1 MIQKSM
7 FNSGKRAVLST
18 AVIFFSGIYLTQAQ
32 ETKPV
37 KDTTSDKQIE
47 EVVLVG
53 SRSGGR
59 SKADSPVPVDV
70 FNLKDI
76 QQSLPQTNINQ
87 ILNTIAPSF
96 TSTIQTNADGSDHL
110 DPAQLRGLGPDQT
123 LVLINGK
130 RRHTSALVN
139 VNGAPGRG
147 TVGTDLNA
155 IPAFALSRIEVLR
168 DGASA
173 QYGSDAIAGVMNLQ
187 LKRDTGKLT
196 GQFNYGGYLTS
207 AANDHTGNY
216 DGQQFQV
223 DLNYGNKIGQKG
235 GFYNITWSSQFRD
248 PTRRAGTESA
258 PIYNAYNAIEKRAA
272 ESGVNLSSYFN
283 NINNLK
289 GTAGEQ
295 DFVDLIHQYA
305 QGVGYFNSINA
316 PGSSDLLSS
325 SIQNANSIST
335 LQALLN
341 PTNYTT
347 TQLNNITNQELAYRG
362 QTRKDFNQQVGQSKL
377 NNHQLFANIE
387 VPISDDWKVYTFGGY
402 SIRDGASGGFYRR
415 PTQAR
420 TFTGLYIDGYL
431 PEIHTK
437 IQDVSLSAGIKGKW
451 DGWNVDLSNTFGQ
464 NSFDYTIEN
473 TGNTSL
479 RFNSPDSFKAGGL
492 QFLQNTINLDF
503 SKEFDVFEG
512 LNVAFGAEQR
522 HENFKINPG
531 EEASYTAYDIYG
543 NPQTPTTLSSDKPT
557 DFFGAALAGSSQVFA
572 GFREANRT
580 NKNRNAYAA
589 YADLEFNFTNW
600 LLVDAAIRYEDYS
613 DFGSTFN
620 YKLASRIKLTDD
632 FNFRFAGSTG
642 FRAPSIHQIYYN
654 TTSTLFTSLPGSNG
668 PTLVEVG
675 TFSNDSDIAKGFGIN
690 KLKQETSK
698 SVSTGFTYKIPS
710 LNLNI
715 TADAYFIRID
725 DRIALTDQFARPTD
739 LQIQNNPNLGPVR
752 DALDAANV
760 NAAQFF
766 ANSIDTET
774 KGLDVVISHNY
785 RNGSIKLNN
794 DFAVNFNKTK
804 KVGDIHASDL
814 LKNASLENTYFG
826 EKSRV
831 YLEDSVPKVK
841 ASLSN
846 NVKWNDFN
854 IYLRNTYYGKVYGAD
869 SVDLNGDGVALL
881 NEHQL
886 ISDKIITDLS
896 IGYDINKNFNLTI
909 GTNNLF
915 DIYPTKNVTASTN
928 NDQFIY
934 SRSTSQFGQNGRYVF
949 SKLTVSF

>member
-1 MIQKSM
+1 MDQKIII
-7 FNSGKRAVLST
+7 NSRKGLVLSA
-18 AVIFFSGIYLTQAQ
+18 AVVFFSGATLLQAQ
-32 ETKPV
+32 EAQPV
-37 KDTTSDKQIE
+37 KDTVSDKQID

-70 FNLKDI
+70 FNIKDI

-87 ILNTIAPSF
+87 ILNSIAPSF
-96 TSTIQTNADGSDHL
+96 TSTIQTNADGSDHS

-139 VNGAPGRG
+139 VNGTPGRG

-187 LKRDTGKLT
+187 LKKDTGKLT
-196 GQFNYGGYLTS
+196 GQFNYGGYLTP

-223 DLNYGNKIGQKG
+223 DLNYGNKIGKRG

-248 PTRRAGTESA
+248 PTRRAGTESNTL
-258 PIYNAYNAIEKRAA
+258 YNAYNAIEKRAA
-272 ESGVNLSSYFN
+272 ENGVNLSSYFN
-283 NINNLK
+283 NIGNLK
-289 GTAGEQ
+289 GTPGEQ
-295 DFVDLIHQYA
+295 DFVNLIHQYA
-305 QGVGYFNSINA
+305 QGVGYFGSVNA
-316 PGSSDLLSS
+316 P
-325 SIQNANSIST
+325 NSNST
-335 LQALLN
+335 LASGIQSANTITALQSILSADV
-341 PTNYTT
+341 
-347 TQLNNITNQELAYRG
+347 TNQELDYRG
-362 QTRKDFNQQVGQSKL
+362 QSRKDFNQQVGQSKL

-387 VPISDDWKVYTFGGY
+387 VPLNDDWKVYTFGGY
-402 SIRDGASGGFYRR
+402 SNRNGSSAGFYRR
-415 PTQAR
+415 PNQAR
-420 TFTGLYIDGYL
+420 TFTGLYLDGYL
-431 PEIHTK
+431 PQIHTL
-437 IQDVSLSAGIKGKW
+437 IQDISLSAGIKGQW

-479 RFNSPDSFKAGGL
+479 RFASPSSFKAGGL

-503 SKEFDVFEG
+503 SKSFDVLDG
-512 LNVAFGAEQR
+512 INVAFGGEQR
-522 HENFKINPG
+522 HENFRINPG
-531 EEASYTAYDIYG
+531 EEASYTAYDING
-543 NPQTPTTLSSDKPT
+543 NVQTPSTPASLKPT
-557 DFFGAALAGSSQVFA
+557 DFFGNTLAGGSQVFA
-572 GFREANRT
+572 GFREANKT

-589 YADLEFNFTNW
+589 YADVEFNFTNW

-620 YKLASRIKLTDD
+620 YKLASRIKLADN

-654 TTSTLFTSLPGSNG
+654 TTSTLFTDGVLK
-668 PTLVEVG
+668 EVG
-675 TFSNDSDIAKGFGIN
+675 TFSNDSDFATAFGIP

-698 SVSTGFTYKIPS
+698 SLSTGFTYKIPS

-725 DRIALTDQFARPTD
+725 DRIVLTDQFNRPTD
-739 LQIQNNPNLGPVR
+739 AQVIANPSLADIQQR
-752 DALDAANV
+752 FDAVGV

-785 RNGSIKLNN
+785 RNGAIKLNN
-794 DFAVNFNKTK
+794 DFAINFNKTQ
-804 KVGDIHASDL
+804 KVGDVHVSPVL
-814 LKNASLENTYFG
+814 QNLGYESTYFS
-826 EKSRV
+826 EKSRI

-846 NVKWNDFN
+846 NLSWNSFN
-854 IYLRNTYYGKVYGAD
+854 FYLRNTYYGKVWGAD
-869 SVDLNGDGVALL
+869 IVDANFDGIILP

-896 IGYDINKNFNLTI
+896 IGYDISKNFNLTI
-909 GTNNLF
+909 GANNLF
-915 DIYPTKNVTASTN
+915 DIYPTKNVPASTN

>member
-1 MIQKSM
+1 MDQKIII
-7 FNSGKRAVLST
+7 NSRKGLVLSA
-18 AVIFFSGIYLTQAQ
+18 AVVFFSGATLLQAQ
-32 ETKPV
+32 EAQPV
-37 KDTTSDKQIE
+37 KDTVSDKQID

-70 FNLKDI
+70 FNIKDI

-87 ILNTIAPSF
+87 ILNSIAPSF
-96 TSTIQTNADGSDHL
+96 TSTIQTNADGSDHS

-139 VNGAPGRG
+139 VNGTPGRG

-187 LKRDTGKLT
+187 LKKDTGKLT
-196 GQFNYGGYLTS
+196 GQFNYGGYLTP

-223 DLNYGNKIGQKG
+223 DLNYGNKIGKRG

-248 PTRRAGTESA
+248 PTRRAGTESNTL
-258 PIYNAYNAIEKRAA
+258 YNAYNAIEKRAA
-272 ESGVNLSSYFN
+272 ENGVNLSSYFN
-283 NINNLK
+283 NIGNLK
-289 GTAGEQ
+289 GTPGEQ
-295 DFVDLIHQYA
+295 DFVNLIHQYA
-305 QGVGYFNSINA
+305 QGVGYFGSVNVPNSN
-316 PGSSDLLSS
+316 
-325 SIQNANSIST
+325 ST
-335 LQALLN
+335 LASGIQSANTITALQSILSADV
-341 PTNYTT
+341 
-347 TQLNNITNQELAYRG
+347 TNQELDYRG
-362 QTRKDFNQQVGQSKL
+362 QSRKDFNQQVGQSKL

-387 VPISDDWKVYTFGGY
+387 VPLNDDWKVYTFGGY
-402 SIRDGASGGFYRR
+402 SNRNGSSAGFYRR
-415 PTQAR
+415 PNQAK
-420 TFTGLYIDGYL
+420 TFTGLYLDGYL
-431 PEIHTK
+431 PQIHTL
-437 IQDVSLSAGIKGKW
+437 IQDISLSAGIKGQW

-479 RFNSPDSFKAGGL
+479 RFASPSSFKAGGL

-503 SKEFDVFEG
+503 SKSFDVLDG
-512 LNVAFGAEQR
+512 INVAFGGEQR
-522 HENFKINPG
+522 HENFRINPG
-531 EEASYTAYDIYG
+531 EEASYTAYDING
-543 NPQTPTTLSSDKPT
+543 NVQTPSTPASLKPT
-557 DFFGAALAGSSQVFA
+557 DFFGNTLAGGSQVFA
-572 GFREANRT
+572 GFREANKT

-589 YADLEFNFTNW
+589 YADIEFNFTNW

-620 YKLASRIKLTDD
+620 YKLASRIKLADN

-654 TTSTLFTSLPGSNG
+654 TTSTLFTDGVLK
-668 PTLVEVG
+668 EVG
-675 TFSNDSDIAKGFGIN
+675 TFSNDSDFATAFGIP

-698 SVSTGFTYKIPS
+698 SLSTGFTYKIPS

-725 DRIALTDQFARPTD
+725 DRIVLTDQFNRPTD
-739 LQIQNNPNLGPVR
+739 AQVIANPSLADIQQR
-752 DALDAANV
+752 FDAVGV

-785 RNGSIKLNN
+785 RNGAIKLNN
-794 DFAVNFNKTK
+794 DFAINFNKTQ
-804 KVGDIHASDL
+804 KVGDVHVSPVL
-814 LKNASLENTYFG
+814 QNLGYESTYFS
-826 EKSRV
+826 EKSRI

-846 NVKWNDFN
+846 NLSWNSFN
-854 IYLRNTYYGKVYGAD
+854 FYLRNTYYGKVWGAD
-869 SVDLNGDGVALL
+869 IVDANFDGIILP

-896 IGYDINKNFNLTI
+896 IGYDISKNFNLTI
-909 GTNNLF
+909 GANNLF
-915 DIYPTKNVTASTN
+915 DIYPTKNVPASTN

>member
-1 MIQKSM
+1 MIQKTM
-7 FNSGKRAVLST
+7 NRSGRKAVLST

-32 ETKPV
+32 QTRLV
-37 KDTTSDKQIE
+37 KDSVSDKQIE

-59 SKADSPVPVDV
+59 SKMDSPVPVDV

-96 TSTIQTNADGSDHL
+96 TSTIQTNADGTDHL

-123 LVLINGK
+123 LVLVNEK
-130 RRHTSALVN
+130 RRHTSALIN
-139 VNGAPGRG
+139 VNGTPGRG
-147 TVGTDLNA
+147 SVGTDLNA
-155 IPAFALSRIEVLR
+155 IPAFALSKIEVLR

-187 LKRDTGKLT
+187 LKKDSGKLT
-196 GQFNYGGYLTS
+196 GQFNYGGYLTP

-223 DLNYGNKIGQKG
+223 DLNYGNKIGKRG

-272 ESGVNLSSYFN
+272 ENGINLSSYFN

-295 DFVDLIHQYA
+295 DFVNLIHQYA
-305 QGVGYFNSINA
+305 QGISYFNSVSPNLQ
-316 PGSSDLLSS
+316 SN
-325 SIQNANSIST
+325 IQSANSIT
-335 LQALLN
+335 ALQNVLKTSAF
-341 PTNYTT
+341 TT
-347 TQLNNITNQELAYRG
+347 DQLNYLTDKELAYRG
-362 QTRKDFNQQVGQSKL
+362 LTREDFNMQVGQSKL
-377 NNHQLFANIE
+377 NNHQLFANVE
-387 VPISDDWKVYTFGGY
+387 VPLNDDWKAYTFGGY
-402 SIRDGASGGFYRR
+402 SIRNGASGGFYRR
-415 PTQAR
+415 PTQSR

-437 IQDVSLSAGIKGKW
+437 IQDVSLAAGIKGKW
-451 DGWNVDLSNTFGQ
+451 NGWNVDLSNTFGQ
-464 NSFDYTIEN
+464 NGFDYTIEN

-479 RFNSPDSFKAGGL
+479 RFNSPSSFKAGGL

-503 SKEFDVFEG
+503 SKQFDVFEG

-522 HENFKINPG
+522 HENFRINPG
-531 EEASYTAYDIYG
+531 EAASYTAYDVNG
-543 NPQTPTTLSSDKPT
+543 NPQTPTSVNPT
-557 DFFGAALAGSSQVFA
+557 DFFGAALAGGSQVFA

-580 NKNRNAYAA
+580 NKNRNSYAA
-589 YADLEFNFTNW
+589 YADFEFNFTNW
-600 LLVDAAIRYEDYS
+600 LLVDAAVRYEDYS

-620 YKLASRIKLTDD
+620 YKLASRIKLADN

-654 TTSTLFTSLPGSNG
+654 TTSTLFVNG
-668 PTLVEVG
+668 ELREVG
-675 TFSNDSDIAKGFGIN
+675 TFSNDQPIAVGFGIPN
-690 KLKQETSK
+690 LKQETSK
-698 SVSTGFTYKIPS
+698 SVSTGFTYKIPA
-710 LNLNI
+710 LNLNV

-725 DRIALTDQFARPTD
+725 DRIVLTDQFTRFSNASTEAQK
-739 LQIQNNPNLGPVR
+739 LVNAEFVKAG
-752 DALDAANV
+752 V

-774 KGLDVVISHNY
+774 KGLDVVISH
-785 RNGSIKLNN
+785 SLLKEAFKLTN
-794 DFAVNFNKTK
+794 DFAINLNNTR

-814 LKNASLENTYFG
+814 LKSAGLETTYFG
-826 EKSRV
+826 ERSRV
-831 YLEDSVPKVK
+831 YLEDSVPKIK

-846 NVKWNDFN
+846 NFKWNDFN
-854 IYLRNTYYGKVYGAD
+854 FYLRNTYYGKVYGAD
-869 SVDLNGDGVALL
+869 GING
-881 NEHQL
+881 NPFEHQL
-886 ISDKIITDLS
+886 ITDKIITDLS
-896 IGYDINKNFNLTI
+896 IGYDISKNFNLTI
-909 GTNNLF
+909 GANNLF
-915 DIYPTKNVTASTN
+915 DIYPTKNLPVSSN
-928 NDQFIY
+928 NDQFVY

>member
-1 MIQKSM
+1 MSGGSFFLLKNIK
-7 FNSGKRAVLST
+7 FNYMNSKIIFNPRKELWLST
-18 AVIFFSGIYLTQAQ
+18 AVIFFSGISFAQAQ

-37 KDTTSDKQIE
+37 KDSTSDKQIE

-96 TSTIQTNADGSDHL
+96 TSTIQTNADGSDHS

-123 LVLINGK
+123 LILINGK

-155 IPAFALSRIEVLR
+155 IPAFALSKIEVLR

-196 GQFNYGGYLTS
+196 GHFNYGGYLTS

-223 DLNYGNKIGQKG
+223 DLNYGNKIGTRG
-235 GFYNITWSSQFRD
+235 GFYNLTWSSQFRD
-248 PTRRAGTESA
+248 PTRRAGTESGN
-258 PIYNAYNAIEKRAA
+258 IYNAYNAIEKRAA
-272 ESGVNLSSYFN
+272 EGGVNLSSYFS

-295 DFVDLIHQYA
+295 DFVNLIHQYS
-305 QGVGYFNSINA
+305 QGVSYFDS
-316 PGSSDLLSS
+316 GFQS
-325 SIQNANSIST
+325 SIQNATSIT
-335 LQALLN
+335 ALQGLLGA
-341 PTNYTT
+341 NYTD
-347 TQLNNITNQELAYRG
+347 QELAYRG
-362 QTRKDFNQQVGQSKL
+362 QTRKDFNMQVGQSKL
-377 NNHQLFANIE
+377 NNHQLFANVE
-387 VPISDDWKVYTFGGY
+387 VPLNDDWKVYTFGGY

-415 PTQAR
+415 PNQAR
-420 TFTGLYIDGYL
+420 TFTGLHIDGYL

-437 IQDVSLSAGIKGKW
+437 IQDVSLSAGVKGKW
-451 DGWNVDLSNTFGQ
+451 DGWNVDFSNTFGQ

-479 RFNSPDSFKAGGL
+479 RFNSPSSFKAGGL

-503 SKEFDVFEG
+503 SKQFDVFQG

-522 HENFKINPG
+522 HENFKENPG
-531 EEASYTAYDIYG
+531 EEASYTAYDVNG
-543 NPQTPTTLSSDKPT
+543 NIRTGTSVNPT
-557 DFFGAALAGSSQVFA
+557 DFFGAVLPGGSQVFS
-572 GFREANRT
+572 GFRPENKV

-589 YADLEFNFTNW
+589 YADVEFNFTNW
-600 LLVDAAIRYEDYS
+600 FLVDAAVRYEDYS

-620 YKLASRIKLTDD
+620 YKLASRIKLSKDL
-632 FNFRFAGSTG
+632 NFRFAGSTG

-654 TTSTLFTSLPGSNG
+654 TTSTLFTTLPGASG
-668 PTLVEVG
+668 PSLVEVG
-675 TFSNDSDIAKGFGIN
+675 TFSNDSQLAQAFGIP

-698 SVSTGFTYKIPS
+698 SVSTGFTYKIPAI
-710 LNLNI
+710 NLNI

-725 DRIALTDQFARPTD
+725 DRIVLTDQFSRPTNPTTPA
-739 LQIQNNPNLGPVR
+739 QI
-752 DALDAANV
+752 ALANEFVKANV

-766 ANSIDTET
+766 SNAIDTET
-774 KGLDVVISHNY
+774 KGLDVVISHTLTKE
-785 RNGSIKLNN
+785 SFKFTN
-794 DFAVNFNKTK
+794 DFAINFNRTR

-814 LKNASLENTYFG
+814 LKNAGLENTYFG

-846 NVKWNDFN
+846 NFKWNDFN
-854 IYLRNTYYGKVYGAD
+854 FYLRNTYYGKVYGAD
-869 SVDLNGDGVALL
+869 NVDANLDGILL
-881 NEHQL
+881 PNEHQL

-909 GTNNLF
+909 GANNLF
-915 DIYPTKNVTASTN
+915 DIYPTKNLAVSSN
-928 NDQFIY
+928 NDQFVY

>member
-1 MIQKSM
+1 MDQKIII
-7 FNSGKRAVLST
+7 NSRKGLVLSA
-18 AVIFFSGIYLTQAQ
+18 AVIFFSGATLLQAQ
-32 ETKPV
+32 EAQPV
-37 KDTTSDKQIE
+37 KDTVSDKQID

-70 FNLKDI
+70 FNIKDI

-87 ILNTIAPSF
+87 ILNSIAPSF
-96 TSTIQTNADGSDHL
+96 TSTIQTNADGSDHS

-139 VNGAPGRG
+139 VNGTPGRG

-187 LKRDTGKLT
+187 LKKDTGKLT
-196 GQFNYGGYLTS
+196 GQFNYGGYLTP

-223 DLNYGNKIGQKG
+223 DLNYGNKIGKRG

-248 PTRRAGTESA
+248 PTRRAGTESNTL
-258 PIYNAYNAIEKRAA
+258 YNAYNAIEKRAA
-272 ESGVNLSSYFN
+272 ENGVNLSSYFN
-283 NINNLK
+283 NIGNLK
-289 GTAGEQ
+289 GTPGEQ
-295 DFVDLIHQYA
+295 DFVNLIHQYA
-305 QGVGYFNSINA
+305 QGVGYFGSVNVPNSN
-316 PGSSDLLSS
+316 
-325 SIQNANSIST
+325 ST
-335 LQALLN
+335 LASGIQSANTITALQSILSADV
-341 PTNYTT
+341 
-347 TQLNNITNQELAYRG
+347 TNQELDYRG
-362 QTRKDFNQQVGQSKL
+362 QSRKDFNQQVGQSKL

-387 VPISDDWKVYTFGGY
+387 VPLNDDWKVYTFGGY
-402 SIRDGASGGFYRR
+402 SNRNGSSAGFYRR
-415 PTQAR
+415 PNQAR
-420 TFTGLYIDGYL
+420 TFTGLYLDGYL
-431 PEIHTK
+431 PQIHTL
-437 IQDVSLSAGIKGKW
+437 IQDISLSAGIKGQW

-479 RFNSPDSFKAGGL
+479 RFASPSSFKAGGL

-503 SKEFDVFEG
+503 SKSFDVLDG
-512 LNVAFGAEQR
+512 INVAFGGEQR
-522 HENFKINPG
+522 HENFRINPG
-531 EEASYTAYDIYG
+531 EEASYTAYDING
-543 NPQTPTTLSSDKPT
+543 NVQTPSTPASLKPT
-557 DFFGAALAGSSQVFA
+557 DFFGNTLAGGSQVFA
-572 GFREANRT
+572 GFREANKT

-589 YADLEFNFTNW
+589 YADIEFNFTNW

-620 YKLASRIKLTDD
+620 YKLASRIKLADN

-654 TTSTLFTSLPGSNG
+654 TTSTLFTDGVLK
-668 PTLVEVG
+668 EVG
-675 TFSNDSDIAKGFGIN
+675 TFSNDSDFATAFGIP

-698 SVSTGFTYKIPS
+698 SLSTGFTYKIPS

-725 DRIALTDQFARPTD
+725 DRIVLTDQFNRPTD
-739 LQIQNNPNLGPVR
+739 AQVIANPSLADIQQR
-752 DALDAANV
+752 FDAVGV

-785 RNGSIKLNN
+785 RTGAIKLNN
-794 DFAVNFNKTK
+794 DFAINFNKTQ
-804 KVGDIHASDL
+804 KVGDVHVSPVL
-814 LKNASLENTYFG
+814 QNLGYESTYFS
-826 EKSRV
+826 EKSRI

-846 NVKWNDFN
+846 NLSWNSFN
-854 IYLRNTYYGKVYGAD
+854 FYLRNTYYGKVWGAD
-869 SVDLNGDGVALL
+869 IVDANFDGIILP

-896 IGYDINKNFNLTI
+896 IGYDISKNFNLTI
-909 GTNNLF
+909 GANNLF
-915 DIYPTKNVTASTN
+915 DIYPTKNVPASTN

>member
-1 MIQKSM
+1 MIQKTM
-7 FNSGKRAVLST
+7 FNSSKRAVLST

-96 TSTIQTNADGSDHL
+96 TSTIQTNADGSDHS

-123 LVLINGK
+123 LVLVNGK
-130 RRHTSALVN
+130 RRHNSALVN

-187 LKRDTGKLT
+187 LKRDTGRLT
-196 GQFNYGGYLTS
+196 GQLNYGGYLTN
-207 AANDHTGNY
+207 AAKDHTGNY
-216 DGQQFQV
+216 DGQQFQL
-223 DLNYGNKIGQKG
+223 DLNYGNKIGKRG
-235 GFYNITWSSQFRD
+235 GFYNLTWSSQFRD

-272 ESGVNLSSYFN
+272 ENGVNLSSYFS

-289 GTAGEQ
+289 GSAGEQ
-295 DFVDLIHQYA
+295 DFVNLIHQYA
-305 QGVGYFNSINA
+305 QGISYFNSVS
-316 PGSSDLLSS
+316 PTLQSD
-325 SIQNANSIST
+325 IQSANSIT
-335 LQALLN
+335 ALQNVLKTSAF
-341 PTNYTT
+341 TT
-347 TQLNNITNQELAYRG
+347 DQLNYLTDQELAYRG

-377 NNHQLFANIE
+377 NNHQLFANVE
-387 VPISDDWKVYTFGGY
+387 VPLNDDWKVYTFGGY

-415 PTQAR
+415 PNQAR

-451 DGWNVDLSNTFGQ
+451 DGWNVDFSNTFGQ

-479 RFNSPDSFKAGGL
+479 RFNSPNSFKAGGL

-503 SKEFDVFEG
+503 SKSFNWLEG
-512 LNVAFGAEQR
+512 VNVAFGAEQR
-522 HENFKINPG
+522 HENFKENPG
-531 EEASYTAYDIYG
+531 EEASYTAYDVNG
-543 NPQTPTTLSSDKPT
+543 NPQTPTSVNPT

-572 GFREANRT
+572 GFRPENKT

-589 YADLEFNFTNW
+589 YADVEFNFTNW
-600 LLVDAAIRYEDYS
+600 WLVDAAIRYEDYS

-620 YKLASRIKLTDD
+620 YKLASRIKLSNDL
-632 FNFRFAGSTG
+632 NFRFAGSTG

-654 TTSTLFTSLPGSNG
+654 TTSTLFTTLPGASG
-668 PTLVEVG
+668 PSLVEVG
-675 TFSNDSDIAKGFGIN
+675 TFSNDSQLAQAFGIP

-698 SVSTGFTYKIPS
+698 SVSTGFTYKIPAI
-710 LNLNI
+710 NLNI

-725 DRIALTDQFARPTD
+725 DRIVLTDQFSRPTNPTTEA
-739 LQIQNNPNLGPVR
+739 QI
-752 DALDAANV
+752 ALANEFVKANV

-766 ANSIDTET
+766 SNAIDTET
-774 KGLDVVISHNY
+774 KGLDVVISHTLTKE
-785 RNGSIKLNN
+785 SFKFTN
-794 DFAVNFNKTK
+794 DFAINFNRTR

-814 LKNASLENTYFG
+814 LKNAGLENTYFG
-826 EKSRV
+826 EKSRI

-846 NVKWNDFN
+846 NFKWNDFN
-854 IYLRNTYYGKVYGAD
+854 FYLRNTYYGKVYGAD